1 MLQHAGVTCCLCCA
15 AAFLCLHPAAHC
27 HVCLGCCLACA
38 GSTTSGFSGGDLGT
52 AAAAAAGGRK
62 PPLVINLATIRAAR
76 KSAAALHSLEE
87 CIIVEGQQVR
97 AKPKPKAMPAAPPPL
112 PMTATQKHK

>member
-1 MLQHAGVTCCLCCA
+1 V
-15 AAFLCLHPAAHC
+15 
-27 HVCLGCCLACA
+27 HVFTAWLLSYCIACA
-38 GSTTSGFSGGDLGT
+38 GSTTSGFSAGDFGT
-52 AAAAAAGGRK
+52 AAATAGGRK

-97 AKPKPKAMPAAPPPL
+97 AKPKPKVAMPAAPPPL